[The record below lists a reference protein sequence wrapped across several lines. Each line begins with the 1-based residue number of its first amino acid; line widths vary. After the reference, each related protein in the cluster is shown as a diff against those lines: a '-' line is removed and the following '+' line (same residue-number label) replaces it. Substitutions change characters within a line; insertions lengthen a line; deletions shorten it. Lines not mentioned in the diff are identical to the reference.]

1 MRRGHIIH
9 GEGCFVVVI
18 EQMPQGVPVATFAVG
33 EAGAANAGLF
43 ACALLALHSP
53 PLREALK
60 KFREDQRQ
68 SVLQSALPD

>member
-1 MRRGHIIH
+1 
-9 GEGCFVVVI
+9 
-18 EQMPQGVPVATFAVG
+18 MPQGVPVATFAVG